1 MIVELIMH
9 YVRSSRL
16 SILWNRSKLEGFRPS
31 MGLHQGDPM
40 FPYLFVLCMEKLSVM
55 IQQKVADGSWKLIR
69 VTKNGLGI
77 SHLLFVDDVFL
88 FCNGK
93 KS

>member
-1 MIVELIMH
+1 MH

-55 IQQKVADGSWKLIR
+55 IQQKVADGSLETYPCYQEWPWDLSSS
-69 VTKNGLGI
+69 L
-77 SHLLFVDDVFL
+77 
-88 FCNGK
+88 C
-93 KS
+93 